1 MEPSKTA
8 NPRAAD
14 KSEKGADRQVGPFR
28 LSLGKETQY
37 TGPLASRTA

>member
-14 KSEKGADRQVGPFR
+14 KSEKGADRQWTGSAFMLEVEMIR
-28 LSLGKETQY
+28 LLDGLY
-37 TGPLASRTA
+37 